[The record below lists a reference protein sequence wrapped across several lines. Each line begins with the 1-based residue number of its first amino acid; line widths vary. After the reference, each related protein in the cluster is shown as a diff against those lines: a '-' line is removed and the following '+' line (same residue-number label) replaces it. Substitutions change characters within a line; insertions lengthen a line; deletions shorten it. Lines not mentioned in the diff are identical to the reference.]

1 MIIEGKFT
9 VKAPIQKLWDTLFD
23 VQALAA
29 CLPGAEKI
37 EQIDEKTYD
46 VTMKQRVGIVKVT
59 MRGRQVLTKVDA
71 PNHLEMEG
79 EAEDLTKLGRMKDKI
94 TMDLKELGNG
104 EVEIAYNMD
113 VNMVGKLAMFGDRI
127 MRSKAVEVEKEFVK
141 NLQAKLKSVA

>member
-1 MIIEGKFT
+1 MIIEGKFN
-9 VKAPIQKLWDTLFD
+9 VKAPIQKLWNTLFD
-23 VQALAA
+23 VQALAS

-37 EQIDEKTYD
+37 EQIDDKTYE

-59 MRGRQVLTKVDA
+59 MKGRQVLTKVEA

-79 EAEDLTKLGRMKDKI
+79 EAEDITKLGRMKDKI
-94 TMDLKELGNG
+94 TMDLKELGG
-104 EVEIAYNMD
+104 GDVEIAYNMD

-141 NLQAKLKSVA
+141 NLQAKLKGVA

>member
-9 VKAPIQKLWDTLFD
+9 VNAPIQKLWATLFD

-37 EQIDEKTYD
+37 DQIDEKTYD

-59 MRGRQVLTKVDA
+59 MKGRQVLTKVEA

-79 EAEDLTKLGRMKDKI
+79 EAEDITKLGRMKDKI
-94 TMDLKELGNG
+94 TMDLKELGG
-104 EVEIAYNMD
+104 GDVEIAYKMD

-127 MRSKAVEVEKEFVK
+127 MRSKANEVEKQFVK
-141 NLQAKLKSVA
+141 NLQEKLKTVA

>member
-59 MRGRQVLTKVDA
+59 MRGRQVLTKVD
-71 PNHLEMEG
+71 PPHHLEMEG
-79 EAEDLTKLGRMKDKI
+79 EAEDVTKLGRMKDKI
-94 TMDLKELGNG
+94 TMDLKELADGD
-104 EVEIAYNMD
+104 VEIAYNMD

-141 NLQAKLKSVA
+141 NLQAKLKGVA

>member
-9 VKAPIQKLWDTLFD
+9 VKAPIQKLWETLFD
-23 VQALAA
+23 VQALAS

-59 MRGRQVLTKVDA
+59 MSGRQVLTRVDA

-79 EAEDLTKLGRMKDKI
+79 EAEDKTKLGHMKDKV
-94 TMDLKELGNG
+94 TMDLKELDGG
-104 EVEIAYNMD
+104 DVEIAYRMD

-127 MRSKAVEVEKEFVK
+127 MRSKANEVEKEFVK
-141 NLQAKLKSVA
+141 NLQEKLKTVA